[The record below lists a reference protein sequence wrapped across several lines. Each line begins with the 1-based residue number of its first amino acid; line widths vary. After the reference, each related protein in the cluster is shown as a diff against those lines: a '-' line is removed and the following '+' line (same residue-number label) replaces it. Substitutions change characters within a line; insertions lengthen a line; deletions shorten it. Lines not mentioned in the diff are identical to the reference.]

1 MRAYLVAGVDAEA
14 GLFPDDPTKLRVTVA
29 HLDLALSPVFAPV
42 GCARGL
48 ALQDDGL
55 PVEIHVPDVPD
66 VFRPVK
72 GQSLDSFV
80 IQRPPQVVAYG
91 RLESRT
97 LGLARITHD
106 RPFPL

>member
-1 MRAYLVAGVDAEA
+1 MAPHVELVGELWIVEHVGHLEVGLFPRVREMRAYLVAGVDAEA
-14 GLFPDDPTKLRVTVA
+14 GLFPDDPTEFRVPVA

-48 ALQDDGL
+48 ALQGDGL

-72 GQSLDSFV
+72 G
-80 IQRPPQVVAYG
+80 
-91 RLESRT
+91 
-97 LGLARITHD
+97 
-106 RPFPL
+106 